1 MSQKAVTNVP
11 AMLPAVEIAKVRPAV
26 RPTRGSARTC
36 RRTAIGPTAES
47 STLIGPNRSTAQSTG
62 SSRGPGSQRST
73 HSITGRSRSGIAS
86 TATAPAATTAASVTA
101 VGKRSASAP
110 PSQ

>member
-1 MSQKAVTNVP
+1 MP
-11 AMLPAVEIAKVRPAV
+11 AMLPAVEIANVRPAV

-47 STLIGPNRSTAQSTG
+47 RTLIGPKRSTAHSTG
-62 SSRGPGSQRST
+62 SSRGPGSHAST
-73 HSITGRSRSGIAS
+73 HSITGLSSSGIAS
-86 TATAPAATTAASVTA
+86 TATAPPATTAASA
-101 VGKRSASAP
+101 SGVGKRSASAP